1 MAGLNNGKSNLPAAN
16 AGHAP
21 GAHRN
26 GSNGMGGS
34 GAGGGAGA
42 APGKSALSAPG
53 LMGAKASSA
62 GSAAASAGSG
72 TGTSAGTVKR
82 VFTTGEAAEV
92 CKVSQQT
99 IIRCFDAGRL
109 GGFRV
114 PGSKFRR
121 IPRADL
127 IKFMKG
133 NDIPLENLAAYE
145 GSSVAHIA
153 DGDDHGPRRVLIVDD
168 DAQILDLFKDLFA
181 GDARFTIK
189 LASTGYDA
197 GMLTESFRPHLI
209 ILDFMLPDVNGD
221 VVCQRLR
228 AADHLKN
235 TKVLFVSGVVS
246 QNEIERLTSA
256 GASGFIAK
264 PFDVNALMRRVEQLV
279 EAPAK

>member
-1 MAGLNNGKSNLPAAN
+1 MAGLNNGKSNTPHASAHAPAA
-16 AGHAP
+16 A
-21 GAHRN
+21 RN
-26 GSNGMGGS
+26 GSAN
-34 GAGGGAGA
+34 GGAHGPALAKPTPAPQTSA
-42 APGKSALSAPG
+42 ASDGPKGKI
-53 LMGAKASSA
+53 ASSA
-62 GSAAASAGSG
+62 ANPMASTSG
-72 TGTSAGTVKR
+72 TANSIKR

-145 GSSVAHIA
+145 GSSVSHIA
-153 DGDDHGPRRVLIVDD
+153 EGDDHGPRRVLIVDD

-181 GDARFTIK
+181 GDARFAIK

-246 QNEIERLTSA
+246 QSEIERLTSA

-279 EAPAK
+279 EMPAK